1 MNLGFSNNKV
11 GISELYLE
19 FQHYFPI
26 IDVVILFLLQSGNNT
41 FRSWIVKIRLND
53 QRLLSMELFFF
64 HCWWYIRFASKW
76 LKIYFY
82 SLINTNL
89 TTRKRFR
96 LIFSVFIV
104 CYNKL
109 GYFSNKKRSKVC
121 ISLLI
126 SKPLDTEACRLL
138 VKKIIYLVA
147 SKTLKLH
154 FRRLRVY
161 VKLLLKLLN
170 RLSLI

>member
-1 MNLGFSNNKV
+1 MWNSN
-11 GISELYLE
+11 IT
-19 FQHYFPI
+19 FPI
-26 IDVVILFLLQSGNNT
+26 IDVVILFLLQSGNDT

-53 QRLLSMELFFF
+53 QRLLSRELLLFL

-76 LKIYFY
+76 LKIYFHCL
-82 SLINTNL
+82 LINTNL

-104 CYNKL
+104 CHYKL
-109 GYFSNKKRSKVC
+109 IYFSNKKRSKVC

>member
-1 MNLGFSNNKV
+1 MGFPTIK
-11 GISELYLE
+11 LE
-19 FQHYFPI
+19 FPSFIWNSNITFPI
-26 IDVVILFLLQSGNNT
+26 FDVVILFLLQSGNNT

-53 QRLLSMELFFF
+53 QRLLSMELLFFY
-64 HCWWYIRFASKW
+64 CWWYIRFASKW